1 MIHSFGKPL
10 TKLRI
15 IILLM
20 LLPVI
25 VKSIILP
32 GMGFSVL
39 MVVAFAGEVLVLISF
54 NKVVLSYPAFFVLVN
69 SLVMLLSN
77 RLLKIETNTQ
87 DYLNLM
93 AKFLSITLLFSV
105 MKTISVSWSDIKNFS
120 KFMVWLSVVACV
132 FNIIANRSS
141 FNSSLFQMSA
151 YQISF
156 RSFFLNRNQF
166 GMFLVVSLFFVE
178 LFFEKNNWLKYGI
191 ITLILANLF
200 LTLSRGSMIS
210 ALLFLFLDYAFYRR
224 LNPQKII
231 VPSIFIGIALL
242 WLFQQDGFSAFFQN
256 SVIRSEQGNTGRFSI
271 WGHGFNVLTKTNF
284 LNGCGFYSGVDLA
297 HNAGMGVD
305 QFHSL
310 YIDSLV
316 DGGILYLIIV
326 LGLYFD
332 VYKQCRKKI
341 LDKRILSAYR
351 AFAIAVL
358 VMASNE
364 SVSFFS
370 VGWVDTLFTISCF
383 SFPLLLS
390 NIDWKS
396 QMTKI

>member
-224 LNPQKII
+224 LNPKKII

-242 WLFQQDGFSAFFQN
+242 WLFQQDGFSTFFQN
-256 SVIRSEQGNTGRFSI
+256 SVIRSDQGNTGRFSI

-332 VYKQCRKKI
+332 VYNQCRNKI

>member
-1 MIHSFGKPL
+1 
-10 TKLRI
+10 
-15 IILLM
+15 M

-224 LNPQKII
+224 LNPKKII

-332 VYKQCRKKI
+332 VYKQCRNKI

>member
-224 LNPQKII
+224 LNPKKII

-332 VYKQCRKKI
+332 VYKQCRNKI

>member
-1 MIHSFGKPL
+1 
-10 TKLRI
+10 
-15 IILLM
+15 M